1 MDESYLMHYGIP
13 NMKWGVRRFQEKG
26 SSKRTPEGKKRYAHR
41 VTSKALAERL
51 YEKAS
56 RSEPKITKVVT
67 EAVKSTGAK
76 MYGLKNRLKTKE
88 SLARKIDSEA
98 KSRGISI
105 IDAAKSIKDSVRYT
119 SVSDDSDFT
128 KNYFTVK
135 ENLRNQGY
143 IEIRCRNY
151 FDLYRKGEANHKQ
164 ITSVYSDKAGHQFE
178 LQFQTPSSIKAKEL
192 KTPLYEEVR
201 QTDVTKKREQNI
213 IKQMKT
219 LAKQVTNPEGVYTI
233 KSHG

>member
-56 RSEPKITKVVT
+56 RSEPKITKVVSG
-67 EAVKSTGAK
+67 VIKSTGAK

-88 SLARKIDSEA
+88 SLARKIDTEA
-98 KSRGISI
+98 QAKNISVVE
-105 IDAAKSIKDSVRYT
+105 AAKTIKDSIRYT
-119 SVSDDSDFT
+119 SVSDDSHFT
-128 KNYFTVK
+128 DNYFAVK
-135 ENLRNQGY
+135 ENLRKQGY
-143 IEIRCRNY
+143 IETRCRNY
-151 FDLYRKGEANHKQ
+151 FDLYRQGKANHKQ
-164 ITSVYSDKAGHQFE
+164 ITSVYEDKLGNKFE

-192 KTPLYEEVR
+192 KTPLYEETR
-201 QTDVTKKREQNI
+201 QLGIDKKRERKLI
-213 IKQMKT
+213 AQMNE
-219 LAKQVTNPEGVYTI
+219 LAKQVKTPKDVYSI

>member
-56 RSEPKITKVVT
+56 RSEPKITKVVSDI
-67 EAVKSTGAK
+67 VKSTGAK

-88 SLARKIDSEA
+88 SLARKIDTEA
-98 KSRGISI
+98 QAKNISAVE
-105 IDAAKSIKDSVRYT
+105 AAKTIKDSIRYT
-119 SVSDDSDFT
+119 SVSDDSHFT
-128 KNYFTVK
+128 DNYFAVK
-135 ENLRNQGY
+135 ENLRKQGY
-143 IEIRCRNY
+143 IETRCRNY
-151 FDLYRKGEANHKQ
+151 FDLYRKGEAKHKQ
-164 ITSVYSDKAGHQFE
+164 ITSVYSDKSGHQFE

-192 KTPLYEEVR
+192 KTPIYEEAR
-201 QTDVTKKREQNI
+201 QNGISKKRESELM
-213 IKQMKT
+213 KQMDV
-219 LAKQVTNPEGVYTI
+219 LAKRVKNPKGVYTI